1 MLYNCRNDL
10 DRANFLARAQL
21 LAERKDVVE
30 LRTKRQRTLK
40 QNGYLY
46 CLLSYFAAQYGEEV
60 EYVKTE
66 YFKLLVNPSIFVVGS
81 WIDKFTKEKRIK
93 VRSTSDLT
101 TEELSVAIDR
111 FRDWSA
117 REAEIYLPTAEEGA
131 LLQFCEIEI
140 AKKQRYL

>member
-1 MLYNCRNDL
+1 MLYDCRNDL

-66 YFKLLVNPSIFVVGS
+66 YFKLLVNPSIFVIGS

-131 LLQFCEIEI
+131 LLQLCEIEI